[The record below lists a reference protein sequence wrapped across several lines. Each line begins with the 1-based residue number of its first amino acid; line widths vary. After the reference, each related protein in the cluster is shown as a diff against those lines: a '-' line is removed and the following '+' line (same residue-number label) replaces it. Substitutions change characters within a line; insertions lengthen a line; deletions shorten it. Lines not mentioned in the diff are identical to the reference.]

1 MYFRRKVTL
10 CANHAAADAA
20 GEGLCSGVI
29 KKKRRR
35 DEQPAIRYRPSRPLI
50 WRGFDMKNKTAR
62 MLAITQL
69 VVVVLFLC
77 LTVGN
82 EIIDIPHYI
91 FNDAPTS
98 YSQRV
103 GEIIIELSIFLIVTV
118 IQIRLLKKL
127 YKRIRILEGFLPIC
141 ANCKK
146 IRNAKD
152 QWEEMEKYISKHSL
166 ARFSHSICPD
176 CVRQLYPDYF
186 TDDMGRTK

>member
-1 MYFRRKVTL
+1 MDLFMYFRRKVTL
-10 CANHAAADAA
+10 FANHAAAGTT
-20 GEGLCSGVI
+20 GEGLGLGVI
-29 KKKRRR
+29 KKRRRR
-35 DEQPAIRYRPSRPLI
+35 DIQQAIKYRLSRPLI

-69 VVVVLFLC
+69 VVVALFMF
-77 LTVGN
+77 LTLGN
-82 EIIDIPHYI
+82 EIIDLPHYL

-118 IQIRLLKKL
+118 IQTRLLKRL

-166 ARFSHSICPD
+166 AQFSHSICPD
-176 CVRQLYPDYF
+176 CARQLYPDF
-186 TDDMGRTK
+186 HKE

>member
-1 MYFRRKVTL
+1 
-10 CANHAAADAA
+10 
-20 GEGLCSGVI
+20 
-29 KKKRRR
+29 
-35 DEQPAIRYRPSRPLI
+35 
-50 WRGFDMKNKTAR
+50 MKNKTAR

-69 VVVVLFLC
+69 VVVALFMF
-77 LTVGN
+77 LTLGN
-82 EIIDIPHYI
+82 EIIDLPHYL

-118 IQIRLLKKL
+118 IQTRLLKRL

-166 ARFSHSICPD
+166 AQFSHSICPD
-176 CVRQLYPDYF
+176 CARQLYPDF
-186 TDDMGRTK
+186 HKE